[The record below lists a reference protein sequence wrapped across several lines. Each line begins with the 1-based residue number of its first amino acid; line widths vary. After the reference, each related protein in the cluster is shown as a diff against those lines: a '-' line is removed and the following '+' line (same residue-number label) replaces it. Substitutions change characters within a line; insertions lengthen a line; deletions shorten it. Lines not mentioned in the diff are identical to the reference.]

1 MKTGTSEQ
9 KSDGKKG
16 SKTDIKRKKGTLS
29 ADTLPVL
36 VDYFA
41 CLCVCLERERERDV
55 PSSEDVCVFQRPFGQ
70 VESSFPCDEPG
81 GALGDHR
88 YILFQ
93 THRLS

>member
-41 CLCVCLERERERDV
+41 CLCVCLERERER
-55 PSSEDVCVFQRPFGQ
+55 E
-70 VESSFPCDEPG
+70 
-81 GALGDHR
+81 
-88 YILFQ
+88 I
-93 THRLS
+93 